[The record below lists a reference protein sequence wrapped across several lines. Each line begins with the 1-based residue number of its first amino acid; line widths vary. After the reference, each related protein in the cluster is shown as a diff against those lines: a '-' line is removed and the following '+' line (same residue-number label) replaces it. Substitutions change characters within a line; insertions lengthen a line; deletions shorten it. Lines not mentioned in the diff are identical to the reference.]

1 MISET
6 RRRPVAAAFTLAG
19 IVGLAAGALWSPA
32 RFVGIGIAIIC
43 FFIAATLLAKARG
56 MAAPLAVLVR
66 RTVNVAIWGSPLSE
80 ANDSGFEVVSVR
92 SLSAALLVH
101 MRPISGG
108 RTALLKIA
116 QPDGFADHGGSM
128 EVTNARYVSW
138 AGKKL
143 TPAPGIP
150 AVIFRPVT
158 A

>member
-19 IVGLAAGALWSPA
+19 IVGLSSAVLWSPA
-32 RFVGIGIAIIC
+32 RFIGIGIAIFC
-43 FFIAATLLAKARG
+43 FFVAATLLAKARS
-56 MAAPLAVLVR
+56 MVAPLAALVR
-66 RTVNVAIWGSPLSE
+66 QTVKVAIWGSPLPE
-80 ANDSGFEVVSVR
+80 VNDSGFEVVSVR

-101 MRPISGG
+101 MRPRSGG

-116 QPDGFADHGGSM
+116 QPDGFVDHGGAM
-128 EVTNARYVSW
+128 EVMNARYVSW